1 MGILYTFFMALSGF
15 FVARALHTNELD
27 NLTVVSAFMFGF
39 FMAKVLAGSSRNLED
54 KP

>member
-27 NLTVVSAFMFGF
+27 SLTVVNAFMFGF
-39 FMAKVLAGSSRNLED
+39 LMATVLAGLSRNLQD